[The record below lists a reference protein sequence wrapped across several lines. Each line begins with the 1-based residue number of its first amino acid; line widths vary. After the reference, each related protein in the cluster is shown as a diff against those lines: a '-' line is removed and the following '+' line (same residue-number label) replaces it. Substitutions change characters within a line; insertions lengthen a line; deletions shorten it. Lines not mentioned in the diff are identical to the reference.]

1 MGTLPLIRKKLPLS
15 DSETVLLICNHQR
28 QLTVNHLFLD
38 ERMGS
43 YDDICI
49 PIRNPGINFP
59 LFLCCLGTGEQNR
72 TYAQI
77 ILPAHLKQCFIML
90 SGQDLRRR
98 HETALP
104 AVCGTH
110 QQSQECQNGFSAAH
124 IPLDKAVHG
133 IFFLQIRFYL
143 RPDTLLCA
151 CKPVR
156 QAVQQSVRIRHL
168 FQKLIHLP
176 DLVLFLNLAQRK
188 KKQEKFI
195 EGEPSAGGNQ
205 ILRVFR
211 KMYFLQGFSQGNQL
225 KFISDFLRKNF
236 QPVPL

>member
-15 DSETVLLICNHQR
+15 DSETVLLVCNHQR

-43 YDDICI
+43 YDDIGI
-49 PIRNPGINFP
+49 PILNPGINFP
-59 LFLCCLGTGEQNR
+59 LFLCCLGTCEQNR

-77 ILPAHLKQCFIML
+77 ILPTHLKQCFIML
-90 SGQDLRRR
+90 SGQNLRRR

-168 FQKLIHLP
+168 FQKLLHLP

-205 ILRVFR
+205 ILRVLR
-211 KMYFLQGFSQGNQL
+211 KMYFFQGLPQGNQL